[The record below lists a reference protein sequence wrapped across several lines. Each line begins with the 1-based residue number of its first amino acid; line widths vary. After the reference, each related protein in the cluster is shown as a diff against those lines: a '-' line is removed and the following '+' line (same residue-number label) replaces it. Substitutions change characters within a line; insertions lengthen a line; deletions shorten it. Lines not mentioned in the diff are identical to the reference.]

1 MFMFKNGLEIIC
13 IELLAVIIFRVEFY
27 FRFNK
32 IALFEFHTMHMSTSN
47 QKAHNKNVI
56 SKK

>member
-1 MFMFKNGLEIIC
+1 M
-13 IELLAVIIFRVEFY
+13 ELLAVIIFRVEFS
-27 FRFNK
+27 FHFNK